1 MLSEFGIRNF
11 KCFDDISLKFR
22 PLTVLTGINGT
33 GKSSFI
39 QALLLLRQSG
49 NPIMRELILNGPLVS
64 LGYGQDVLYEFADDD
79 SNIVFTAQEDGNQR
93 QVFSFG
99 YDKDARNLMR
109 TGTYEED
116 SQTGSLW
123 GNDFFYLKAERTG
136 PRKSFPLF
144 SEGSFNPIGSSGE
157 YCASLLR
164 EHEDMNCPDLRL
176 CSGYTETK
184 LILQAEAW
192 LSELGRP
199 VRISLEP
206 HRSTDSIGLGF
217 SFKGAGG
224 WSNSYR
230 ASNVGFGLTYVLP
243 VFVSCLIAGKNGL
256 VIVENP
262 EAHLHP
268 KGQVLLGEFLAQT
281 ANSGVQIIIETHSDH
296 ILNGIRIAVKKGK
309 IQADDTVIHFFRPS
323 SEGMHSSAESPKIN
337 SRGRIDLWPE
347 GFFDELEKSLMKLL

>member
-1 MLSEFGIRNF
+1 MLSEFSIKNF
-11 KCFDDISLKFR
+11 KCFDDISLKLR

-49 NPIMRELILNGPLVS
+49 SSAMRELVLNGPLVS

-79 SNIVFTAQEDGNQR
+79 SKIVFTAEEDGNQK
-93 QVFSFG
+93 QVFSFD
-99 YDKDARNLMR
+99 YDKDARNLTSSGMSEV
-109 TGTYEED
+109 G
-116 SQTGSLW
+116 SKTGSLW

-136 PRKSFPLF
+136 PRKSFSLF
-144 SEGSFNPIGSSGE
+144 SEDSLNPIGSSGE
-157 YCASLLR
+157 YCASLLS
-164 EHEDMNCPDLRL
+164 EHEEMNCPELRR
-176 CSGYTETK
+176 CSGCTEKT
-184 LILQAEAW
+184 LVLQTEAW

-199 VRISLEP
+199 VRISLDP
-206 HRSTDSIGLGF
+206 HRSTDSIGLEF
-217 SFKGAGG
+217 SFRGAEG

-243 VFVSCLIAGKNGL
+243 VFVSCLIAGENGL
-256 VIVENP
+256 VIIENP

-268 KGQVLLGEFLAQT
+268 KGQALLGTFLAQT
-281 ANSGVQIIIETHSDH
+281 ANSGVQVIIETHSDH

-347 GFFDELEKSLMKLL
+347 GFFDELEKSLMELL